1 VNEDPASPEATSEP
15 AQAAVAEVE
24 EQAAS
29 EVQDHDGR
37 LDALE
42 RLHGELEA
50 ELEERDDQARP
61 GQ

>member
-1 VNEDPASPEATSEP
+1 MNEDPSSPEAPSEP
-15 AQAAVAEVE
+15 AEAAVAKVE

-29 EVQDHDGR
+29 EIQDHEGR

-61 GQ
+61 AQ

>member
-1 VNEDPASPEATSEP
+1 VNETPSSEEAPGEP
-15 AQAAVAEVE
+15 AEAAIAKVE

-29 EVQDHDGR
+29 EVQDHEGR

-50 ELEERDDQARP
+50 ELEERDDRARP
-61 GQ
+61 SQ